1 MGFKKYVLILF
12 QMSGG
17 EGDQKNIL
25 GNLLNDGKYQLRLN
39 KEKLVQ
45 PKKWACID
53 HYLMRKLG

>member
-1 MGFKKYVLILF
+1 
-12 QMSGG
+12 MSGG

-53 HYLMRKLG
+53 HYLLPKLG